1 MNNKC
6 IDNKMKNIYF
16 LQAIEMFKD
25 AFMSASIKT
34 KLYIAS

>member
-6 IDNKMKNIYF
+6 IDNKMKAIYF
-16 LQAIEMFKD
+16 LQAIDMFKD
-25 AFMSASIKT
+25 AFMLASIKT